1 MQMLKVKN
9 FGPIGENK
17 KNGTDGFF
25 TVQIAPVTVFIG
37 ETASGKSTVA
47 KLCSIFFWLEKKLM
61 QTEISDNLNSE
72 VFKNLCRQQ
81 EIAEY
86 FSSETV
92 LIYKGEAFSLEY
104 NECNKLIIQKNEEN
118 ISNYILPK
126 IQYVSAARNLLTI
139 LYTIR
144 SSVVTSEDGNILT
157 LSSSIPFMVNDL
169 NKEYIRALNNLA
181 REGFDL
187 PIEKT
192 RVFHQDHCTFIET
205 DKKKISMSSA
215 SSGIQS
221 ITPLLIV
228 SEFLFREVKKDLFEK
243 LQDTNENLKNK
254 IRNELKKTPYDN
266 LIEKFN
272 LYCMGGRE
280 ILEQDFAVE
289 VLEPIIKKFIP
300 SCFINIVE
308 EPEQNLF
315 PNSQGKVLYKLLE
328 CMNMN
333 EHNQLIITT
342 HSPYLLSYLTLV
354 AKAAELFDKKVP
366 VDRIT
371 TIVPEKSMVLGKKIT
386 IYEMKNNGS
395 IECLPSYAELPS
407 DNNVLNQAMADGN
420 SLFAD
425 LLDMEQEFCE

>member
-1 MQMLKVKN
+1 MQRLKVKN
-9 FGPIGENK
+9 FGPIGENQNDK
-17 KNGTDGFF
+17 DGFF
-25 TVQIAPVTVFIG
+25 TVNISPVTVFIG
-37 ETASGKSTVA
+37 ETASGKSTAA
-47 KLCSIFFWLEKKLM
+47 KLCSIFLWLEKKLIR
-61 QTEISDNLNSE
+61 TEISDNLNIE

-81 EIAEY
+81 DIGDY
-86 FSSETV
+86 FLPETA
-92 LIYKGEAFSLEY
+92 LIYEGSAFIFEY
-104 NECNKLIIQKNEEN
+104 NVSDKVITKKNGKN
-118 ISNYILPK
+118 ISNYVLPK
-126 IQYVSAARNLLTI
+126 IQYISAARNLLTI
-139 LYTIR
+139 LYEI
-144 SSVVTSEDGNILT
+144 SNSLITSKDGNILS
-157 LSSSIPFMVNDL
+157 LSSNIPFMVNDL
-169 NKEYIRALNNLA
+169 NTEYVRALTNLA
-181 REGFDL
+181 KNGFDL
-187 PIEKT
+187 PVEKT

-215 SSGIQS
+215 SSGIQA
-221 ITPLLIV
+221 ITPLLLV
-228 SEFLFREVKKDLFEK
+228 SEFLSREVKKDLFEK
-243 LQDTNENLKNK
+243 LQVTNENLKNK
-254 IRNELKKTPYDN
+254 IRNELTKIHYDN

-280 ILEQDFAVE
+280 ILGQDSDIDL
-289 VLEPIIKKFIP
+289 LETIIKKFIP

-308 EPEQNLF
+308 EPEQNLY

-395 IECLPSYAELPS
+395 IECLPSYAGLPS

>member
-1 MQMLKVKN
+1 MQILKIKN

-17 KNGTDGFF
+17 NDTDGFF
-25 TVQIAPVTVFIG
+25 TVNISPVTVFIG
-37 ETASGKSTVA
+37 ETASGKSTIA
-47 KLCSIFFWLEKKLM
+47 KLYSIFLWLEKKLM
-61 QTEISDNLNSE
+61 RTELSVNLNIE

-81 EIAEY
+81 EIGDY

-92 LIYKGEAFSLEY
+92 LIYEGDVFIFEY
-104 NECNKLIIQKNEEN
+104 NEKNN
-118 ISNYILPK
+118 TITKSAKKGVSVYVLPK
-126 IQYVSAARNLLTI
+126 IQYVSAARNLLTL
-139 LYTIR
+139 LYAIR
-144 SSVVTSEDGNILT
+144 SSTITSEDGNILT
-157 LSSSIPFMVNDL
+157 LSSNIPFMVNDL
-169 NKEYIRALNNLA
+169 NTEYVRALTNLA
-181 REGFDL
+181 KNGFDL
-187 PIEKT
+187 PVEKT
-192 RVFHQDHCTFIET
+192 RVFHQNHYTFIET

-215 SSGIQS
+215 SSGIQA

-228 SEFLFREVKKDLFEK
+228 SEFLSREVKKDLFEK
-243 LQDTNENLKNK
+243 LQVTNENLKNN
-254 IRNELKKTPYDN
+254 IRNELHKTNYDN
-266 LIEKFN
+266 LVEKFN

-280 ILEQDFAVE
+280 ILGQDSDIDL
-289 VLEPIIKKFIP
+289 LETIIKKFIP

-308 EPEQNLF
+308 EPEQNLY

-328 CMNMN
+328 CMNVN

-395 IECLPSYAELPS
+395 IECLPPYAELPS

-420 SLFAD
+420 GLFAD

>member
-1 MQMLKVKN
+1 MQRLKVKN
-9 FGPIGENK
+9 FGPIGENQNDK
-17 KNGTDGFF
+17 DGFF
-25 TVQIAPVTVFIG
+25 TVNISPVTVFIG
-37 ETASGKSTVA
+37 ETASGKSTAA
-47 KLCSIFFWLEKKLM
+47 KLCSIFLWLEKKLM
-61 QTEISDNLNSE
+61 RTEISDNLNIE

-81 EIAEY
+81 DIGDY
-86 FSSETV
+86 FLPETA
-92 LIYKGEAFSLEY
+92 LIYEGSAFIFEY
-104 NECNKLIIQKNEEN
+104 NVSDKVITKKNGKN
-118 ISNYILPK
+118 ISNYVLPK
-126 IQYVSAARNLLTI
+126 IQYISAARNLLTI
-139 LYTIR
+139 LYEIGN
-144 SSVVTSEDGNILT
+144 SLITSKDGNILS
-157 LSSSIPFMVNDL
+157 LSSNIPFMVNDL
-169 NKEYIRALNNLA
+169 NTEYVRALTNLA
-181 REGFDL
+181 KNGFDL
-187 PIEKT
+187 PVEKT
-192 RVFHQDHCTFIET
+192 RVFHQNHYTFIKT

-215 SSGIQS
+215 SSGIQA
-221 ITPLLIV
+221 ITPLLLV
-228 SEFLFREVKKDLFEK
+228 SEFLSREVKKDLFEK
-243 LQDTNENLKNK
+243 LQVTNENLKNK
-254 IRNELKKTPYDN
+254 IRNELTKIHYDN

-280 ILEQDFAVE
+280 ILGQDSDIDL
-289 VLEPIIKKFIP
+289 LETIIKKFIP

-308 EPEQNLF
+308 EPEQNLY

-328 CMNMN
+328 CMNVN

>member
-1 MQMLKVKN
+1 MQILKLKN

-17 KNGTDGFF
+17 NDKDGFF
-25 TVQIAPVTVFIG
+25 TIHISPVTVFIG
-37 ETASGKSTVA
+37 ETASGKSTAA
-47 KLCSIFFWLEKKLM
+47 KLFSIFSWLEKKLM
-61 QTEISDNLNSE
+61 QYGVQIDLNIES
-72 VFKNLCRQQ
+72 FKNLCRQQ
-81 EIAEY
+81 EIKDY
-86 FSSETV
+86 FSSETA
-92 LIYKGEAFSLEY
+92 LIYEGEAFIFEY
-104 NECNKLIIQKNEEN
+104 NKKNNIITKTPKKN
-118 ISNYILPK
+118 ISDYILPK
-126 IQYVSAARNLLTI
+126 IQYISAARNLLTI
-139 LYTIR
+139 LYAIR
-144 SSVVTSEDGNILT
+144 SSTITSEDGNILT
-157 LSSSIPFMVNDL
+157 LSSNIPFMVNDL
-169 NKEYIRALNNLA
+169 NTEYVHALNNLA
-181 REGFDL
+181 TDGFNL

-192 RVFHQDHCTFIET
+192 QVFYQDHRTFIET
-205 DKKKISMSSA
+205 NKKKISMSSA

-221 ITPLLIV
+221 ITPLLLV
-228 SEFLFREVKKDLFEK
+228 SEFLSCEVKKDLFEK
-243 LQDTNENLKNK
+243 LQVTNENLKNN
-254 IRNELKKTPYDN
+254 IRNELHKTNYDN

-280 ILEQDFAVE
+280 ILGQDSDIDL
-289 VLEPIIKKFIP
+289 LETIIKKFIP

-308 EPEQNLF
+308 EPEQNLY
-315 PNSQGKVLYKLLE
+315 PKSQGKVLYKLLE
-328 CMNMN
+328 CMNVN

>member
-1 MQMLKVKN
+1 MQRLKVKN
-9 FGPIGENK
+9 FGPIGENQNDK
-17 KNGTDGFF
+17 DGFF
-25 TVQIAPVTVFIG
+25 TVNISPVTVFIG
-37 ETASGKSTVA
+37 ETASGKSTAA
-47 KLCSIFFWLEKKLM
+47 KLCSIFLWLEKKLIR
-61 QTEISDNLNSE
+61 TEISDNLNIE

-81 EIAEY
+81 DIGDY
-86 FSSETV
+86 FLPETA
-92 LIYKGEAFSLEY
+92 LIYEGSAFIFEY
-104 NECNKLIIQKNEEN
+104 NVSDKVITKKNGKN
-118 ISNYILPK
+118 ISNYVLPK
-126 IQYVSAARNLLTI
+126 IQYISAARNLLTI
-139 LYTIR
+139 LYEI
-144 SSVVTSEDGNILT
+144 SNSLITSKDGNILS
-157 LSSSIPFMVNDL
+157 LSSNIPFMVNDL
-169 NKEYIRALNNLA
+169 NTEYVRALTNLA
-181 REGFDL
+181 KNGFDL
-187 PIEKT
+187 PVEKT

-215 SSGIQS
+215 SSGIQA
-221 ITPLLIV
+221 ITPLLLV
-228 SEFLFREVKKDLFEK
+228 SEFLSREVKKDLFEK
-243 LQDTNENLKNK
+243 LQVTNENLKNK
-254 IRNELKKTPYDN
+254 IRNELTKIHYDN

-280 ILEQDFAVE
+280 ILGQDSDIDL
-289 VLEPIIKKFIP
+289 LETIIKKFIP

-308 EPEQNLF
+308 ELEQNLY

-328 CMNMN
+328 CMNVN